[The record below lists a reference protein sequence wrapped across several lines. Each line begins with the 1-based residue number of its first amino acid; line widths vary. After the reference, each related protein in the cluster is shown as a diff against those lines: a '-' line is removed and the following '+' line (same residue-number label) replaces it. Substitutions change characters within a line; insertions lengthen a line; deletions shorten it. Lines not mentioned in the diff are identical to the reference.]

1 MQNNGGN
8 MNIQSVLKDV
18 KYQGTVKDF
27 DTDFVTDD
35 SRKVRAGCVF
45 VCSKGLTFDGHTFAA
60 KALEI
65 GAKLVV
71 CERDMGLE
79 DQIIVENSR
88 QTYSLMCANLFG
100 NPSRKMKMI
109 GITGTNGKTTSAF
122 LIKDLLEQQGKKV
135 GLMGTVQNMIDQQII
150 PAKFTTPQP
159 YELQALLAQ
168 MYKSGCEYV
177 VMEVSSQAL
186 VQNRLYGITYD
197 VAVFT
202 NLTQDHLDYHKT
214 MENYFDAK
222 CILFENS
229 RNIVVNA
236 DDSYGKIVAQRYK
249 DKNLITF
256 SAKNDD
262 ADFTAKNINFT
273 HNSVKFLMVGKGSIN
288 RVNFP
293 MPGEFSV
300 HNAMGAALACVALDI
315 DESAAATAL
324 NNVKGVKGRCE
335 ILVKEPFTVICDY
348 AHTGDGLEN
357 VLSSLR
363 PFVQGRFMVL
373 FGCAGERDKTKRI
386 AMAEAV
392 AKYADFVVLTSDNP
406 RKEDPQS
413 IIDSVK
419 GYFEDK
425 NIPYIAE
432 VDRRKAINI
441 ALDMLQYNETLI
453 LCGKGHE
460 DYQVL
465 NGITV
470 YLDEHEI
477 VAKFMDK
484 YNKGK

>member
-1 MQNNGGN
+1 
-8 MNIQSVLKDV
+8 MNIQSLLKDV
-18 KYQGTVKDF
+18 KYTGTVKDF

-35 SRKVRAGCVF
+35 SRKVRPGCVF
-45 VCSKGLTFDGHTFAA
+45 VCSRGASFDGHTFAR

-65 GAKLVV
+65 GAQLVV

-88 QTYSLMCANLFG
+88 QTYSLLCANLFG
-100 NPSRKMKMI
+100 NPARKMKMI

-150 PAKFTTPQP
+150 PAKFTTPQA
-159 YELQALLAQ
+159 YELNALLSQ

-186 VQNRLYGITYD
+186 AQNRLYGIHYD

-222 CILFENS
+222 CILFENAD
-229 RNIVVNA
+229 RIVVNG
-236 DDSYGKIVAQRYK
+236 DDGWAGKILERYPAEK
-249 DKNLITF
+249 IITF
-256 SAKNDD
+256 SAKSDM
-262 ADFTAKNINFT
+262 ADYTAKNICYT
-273 HNSVKFLMVGKGSIN
+273 ANSVKFLMVGKGSIN
-288 RVNFP
+288 RVDFP
-293 MPGEFSV
+293 MPGEYSV
-300 HNAMGAALACVALDI
+300 HNAMGAALACVALGFSE
-315 DESAAATAL
+315 ESVSKAL
-324 NNVKGVKGRCE
+324 CNVKGVKGRCE
-335 ILVKEPFTVICDY
+335 ILVREPFTVICDY
-348 AHTGDGLEN
+348 AHTGDGLKN
-357 VLSSLR
+357 ILSSLR
-363 PFVQGRFMVL
+363 PFIKDRMIVL
-373 FGCAGERDKTKRI
+373 FGCAGERDWAKRLP
-386 AMAEAV
+386 MAEAV
-392 AKYADFVVLTSDNP
+392 AKYADYVILTSDNP
-406 RKEDPQS
+406 RKEDPQA
-413 IIDSVK
+413 IIDSIRW
-419 GYFEDK
+419 YFDEKD
-425 NIPYIAE
+425 IPCIAE

-441 ALDMLQYNETLI
+441 ALNMLQYKDTLI

-477 VAKFMDK
+477 VKKFMDK
-484 YNKGK
+484 YKGN

>member
-1 MQNNGGN
+1 
-8 MNIQSVLKDV
+8 MNIQSILKDV
-18 KYQGTVKDF
+18 KYTGNVKDF

-35 SRKVRAGCVF
+35 SRKVRRGCVF
-45 VCSKGLTFDGHTFAA
+45 VCSRGASFDGHTFAA
-60 KALEI
+60 KALEL
-65 GAKLVV
+65 GARLVV
-71 CERDMGLE
+71 CEKDMGLE

-88 QTYSLMCANLFG
+88 QAYSLLCSNLFD
-100 NPSRKMKMI
+100 NPSCKMKMI

-159 YELQALLAQ
+159 YELNALLSQ

-186 VQNRLYGITYD
+186 VQNRLYGIKFD

-214 MENYFDAK
+214 MDNYFDAK
-222 CILFENS
+222 CLLFENS
-229 RNIVVNA
+229 HHIIVNA
-236 DDSYGKIVAQRYK
+236 DDEWSKKIISRYK
-249 DKNLITF
+249 KPELITF
-256 SAKNDD
+256 SAKSNA
-262 ADFTAKNINFT
+262 ADFVAKNITFT
-273 HNSVKFLMVGKGSIN
+273 QNSVKFILVGTGSIN
-288 RVNFP
+288 RVDFP
-293 MPGEFSV
+293 MPGEYSV
-300 HNAMGAALACVALDI
+300 HNAMGAALACVALGFSTADI
-315 DESAAATAL
+315 ADAL
-324 NNVKGVKGRCE
+324 CNVKGVKGRCE
-335 ILVKEPFTVICDY
+335 ILVKDPFTVICDY
-348 AHTGDGLEN
+348 AHMADGLEN
-357 VLSSLR
+357 ILSSLR
-363 PFVQGRFMVL
+363 PFIDGRMIVL
-373 FGCAGERDKTKRI
+373 FGCAGERDAVKRI
-386 AMAEAV
+386 PMAEAV
-392 AKYADFVVLTSDNP
+392 ARYADYVVFTSDNP

-413 IIDSVK
+413 ILDSVK
-419 GYFEDK
+419 GYFDEK

-441 ALDMLQYNETLI
+441 ALNMLQYKDTLI

-477 VAKFMDK
+477 VKKFMDN
-484 YNKGK
+484 YRGK

>member
-1 MQNNGGN
+1 
-8 MNIQSVLKDV
+8 MNIQSILKDV
-18 KYQGTVKDF
+18 KYQGNVKDF

-45 VCSKGLTFDGHTFAA
+45 FAGRGNSFDGHTFAA
-60 KALEI
+60 KAIEL

-71 CERDMGLE
+71 CEKDMGLE

-88 QTYSLMCANLFG
+88 QAYSLMCANLFD

-135 GLMGTVQNMIDQQII
+135 GLMGTVQNMIADQVI
-150 PAKFTTPQP
+150 PAKFTTPP
-159 YELQALLAQ
+159 AYELNALLNQ
-168 MYKSGCEYV
+168 MYRAGCQYV

-186 VQNRLYGITYD
+186 AQNRLYGIKYD

-214 MENYFDAK
+214 MENYFAAK
-222 CILFENS
+222 CLLFENS
-229 RNIVVNA
+229 EKIILNI
-236 DDSYGKIVAQRYK
+236 DDEYGAKAAELYAH
-249 DKNLITF
+249 KNVTTF
-256 SAKNDD
+256 SAKNDT
-262 ADFTAKNINFT
+262 ADYTAKNIDYT
-273 HNSVKFLMVGKGSIN
+273 RNSVKFLMVGKGSIN

-293 MPGEFSV
+293 MPGEYSV
-300 HNAMGAALACVALDI
+300 HNAMGAALACIACGFGETRISRSL
-315 DESAAATAL
+315 SQ
-324 NNVKGVKGRCE
+324 VKGVRGRCE

-363 PFVQGRFMVL
+363 PFIKGRFFVL
-373 FGCAGERDKTKRI
+373 FGCAGERDKAKRVF
-386 AMAEAV
+386 MAQAV
-392 AKYADFVVLTSDNP
+392 ARYADWVILTSDNP

-419 GYFEDK
+419 VYFEQE
-425 NIPYIAE
+425 NIPYTAE
-432 VDRRKAINI
+432 VDRRKAINM
-441 ALDMLQYNETLI
+441 ALNMLQYNDTLI
-453 LCGKGHE
+453 MCGKGHE

-477 VAKFMDK
+477 VEKFMNK
-484 YNKGK
+484 YNRGN

>member
-1 MQNNGGN
+1 
-8 MNIQSVLKDV
+8 
-18 KYQGTVKDF
+18 
-27 DTDFVTDD
+27 
-35 SRKVRAGCVF
+35 
-45 VCSKGLTFDGHTFAA
+45 
-60 KALEI
+60 
-65 GAKLVV
+65 
-71 CERDMGLE
+71 MGLE
-79 DQIIVENSR
+79 NQIIVENSR
-88 QTYSLMCANLFG
+88 QAYSLMCANFFG
-100 NPSRKMKMI
+100 NPSRKLKMI

-135 GLMGTVQNMIDQQII
+135 GLMGTVHNMIDQQII

-159 YELQALLAQ
+159 YELNALLAQ

-186 VQNRLYGITYD
+186 VQNRLFGIIFD

-229 RNIVVNA
+229 KNIIVNA
-236 DDSYGKIVAQRYK
+236 DDAYGEKVIKRYK
-249 DKNLITF
+249 DSSLITF
-256 SAKNDD
+256 SAQNDM
-262 ADFTAKNINFT
+262 ADFTAKNIT
-273 HNSVKFLMVGKGSIN
+273 YTQNSVKFLMVGKGSIN
-288 RVNFP
+288 RVDFP
-293 MPGEFSV
+293 MPGEYSV
-300 HNAMGAALACVALDI
+300 HNAMGAALACVALGF
-315 DESAAATAL
+315 DEKDVCRAL
-324 NNVKGVKGRCE
+324 CDVKGVKGRCE

-357 VLSSLR
+357 ILSSLR
-363 PFVQGRFMVL
+363 PFIKDRMIVL
-373 FGCAGERDKTKRI
+373 FGCAGERDSAKRMP
-386 AMAEAV
+386 MAEAV
-392 AKYADFVVLTSDNP
+392 GKYADYVILTSDNP
-406 RKEDPQS
+406 RKEDPQA
-413 IIDSVK
+413 IIDSIK
-419 GYFEDK
+419 GYFEEK

-441 ALDMLQYNETLI
+441 ALNMLQYKDTLI

-477 VAKFMDK
+477 VKKFMDN
-484 YNKGK
+484 YNRGN

>member
-1 MQNNGGN
+1 M
-8 MNIQSVLKDV
+8 
-18 KYQGTVKDF
+18 
-27 DTDFVTDD
+27 
-35 SRKVRAGCVF
+35 
-45 VCSKGLTFDGHTFAA
+45 
-60 KALEI
+60 
-65 GAKLVV
+65 
-71 CERDMGLE
+71 
-79 DQIIVENSR
+79 
-88 QTYSLMCANLFG
+88 
-100 NPSRKMKMI
+100 
-109 GITGTNGKTTSAF
+109 
-122 LIKDLLEQQGKKV
+122 
-135 GLMGTVQNMIDQQII
+135 
-150 PAKFTTPQP
+150 
-159 YELQALLAQ
+159 
-168 MYKSGCEYV
+168 
-177 VMEVSSQAL
+177 
-186 VQNRLYGITYD
+186 
-197 VAVFT
+197 
-202 NLTQDHLDYHKT
+202 
-214 MENYFDAK
+214 
-222 CILFENS
+222 
-229 RNIVVNA
+229 
-236 DDSYGKIVAQRYK
+236 AQRYK

-293 MPGEFSV
+293 MPGEYSV

-315 DESAAATAL
+315 DESAAANAL

>member
-1 MQNNGGN
+1 

-65 GAKLVV
+65 GALLVV

-79 DQIIVENSR
+79 NQIIVENSR
-88 QTYSLMCANLFG
+88 QAYSLMCANLFG

-135 GLMGTVQNMIDQQII
+135 GLMGTVQNMIDRQII

-186 VQNRLYGITYD
+186 VQNRLYGIHYD

-229 RNIVVNA
+229 TNVIVNA
-236 DDSYGKIVAQRYK
+236 DDSYGRIIAERYRHKKI
-249 DKNLITF
+249 ITF
-256 SAKNDD
+256 SAKNDS
-262 ADFTAKNINFT
+262 ADYTAKNINFT
-273 HNSVKFLMVGKGSIN
+273 HNSVKFLMVGKGSIS

-293 MPGEFSV
+293 MPGEYSV
-300 HNAMGAALACVALDI
+300 HNAMGAALACVAAGQ
-315 DESAAATAL
+315 DEKAVAEAL

-363 PFVQGRFMVL
+363 PFVKGRFMVL
-373 FGCAGERDKTKRI
+373 FGCAGERDATKRQ

-392 AKYADFVVLTSDNP
+392 AKYADFVVITSDNP

-413 IIDSVK
+413 IIDSVT
-419 GYFEDK
+419 GYFEEK
-425 NIPYIAE
+425 NIPYIAH
-432 VDRRKAINI
+432 VDRRKAINM

-484 YNKGK
+484 YNRGTN

>member
-1 MQNNGGN
+1 

-18 KYQGTVKDF
+18 KYQGTVKNF

-35 SRKVRAGCVF
+35 SRKVRPGCVF
-45 VCSKGLTFDGHTFAA
+45 VCSKGLSFDGHTFAA

-65 GAKLVV
+65 GAQLVV

-79 DQIIVENSR
+79 NQIIVENSR
-88 QTYSLMCANLFG
+88 QTYALMCGNLFD

-122 LIKDLLEQQGKKV
+122 LIKDLLEQQGKKA
-135 GLMGTVQNMIDQQII
+135 GLMGTVQNMIDQQVI

-159 YELQALLAQ
+159 YELNALLSQ

-186 VQNRLYGITYD
+186 VQNRLFGIRYD

-229 RNIVVNA
+229 DSIVVNT
-236 DDSYGKIVAQRYK
+236 DDSYGKIVARRYK
-249 DKNLITF
+249 HKNVITF
-256 SAKNDD
+256 SAHSDL
-262 ADFTAKNINFT
+262 ADFTAKNIDFT
-273 HNSVKFLMVGKGSIN
+273 HNSVKFLLVGKGSIS

-293 MPGEFSV
+293 MPGEYSV
-300 HNAMGAALACVALDI
+300 HNAMGAALACVAAGM
-315 DESAAATAL
+315 DEKSTAAAL
-324 NNVKGVKGRCE
+324 SYVKGVKGRCE

-357 VLSSLR
+357 ILSSLR
-363 PFVQGRFMVL
+363 PFVQGRFVVL
-373 FGCAGERDKTKRI
+373 FGAAGERDAGKRV
-386 AMAEAV
+386 AMAQAV

-413 IIDSVK
+413 IIDSMT
-419 GYFEDK
+419 GYFDEK
-425 NIPYIAE
+425 NIPYLTE

-477 VAKFMDK
+477 VAKYMEK
-484 YNKGK
+484 YNKGI

>member
-1 MQNNGGN
+1 
-8 MNIQSVLKDV
+8 MNIQSLLKGIE
-18 KYQGTVKDF
+18 YTGTVKDF

-35 SRKVRAGCVF
+35 SRKVRPGCVF
-45 VCSKGLTFDGHTFAA
+45 VCSRGLTFDGHTFAE

-71 CERDMGLE
+71 CEKDMGLE
-79 DQIIVENSR
+79 NQIIVKNSR
-88 QTYSLMCANLFG
+88 QTYSLLCANLFD

-122 LIKDLLEQQGKKV
+122 LIKDLLEQMGKKV

-159 YELQALLAQ
+159 YELNALLSQ

-186 VQNRLYGITYD
+186 VQNRLYGIQYD

-222 CILFENS
+222 CILFDNS
-229 RNIVVNA
+229 KKIIVNA
-236 DDSYGKIVAQRYK
+236 DDSYGRIIAERYK
-249 DKNLITF
+249 HKDVVTF
-256 SAKNDD
+256 SARKDT
-262 ADFTAKNINFT
+262 ADYTAKNIIFT
-273 HNSVKFLMVGKGSIN
+273 QNSVKFLMVGKGSIS
-288 RVNFP
+288 RVDFP
-293 MPGEFSV
+293 MPGEYSV
-300 HNAMGAALACVALDI
+300 HNAMGAALAVTSLDFADADVAK
-315 DESAAATAL
+315 AL
-324 NNVKGVKGRCE
+324 CRVKGVKGRCE

-348 AHTGDGLEN
+348 AHTADGLEN
-357 VLSSLR
+357 ILSSLR
-363 PFVQGRFMVL
+363 PFITDRMVVL
-373 FGCAGERDKTKRI
+373 FGCAGERDKTKRLP
-386 AMAEAV
+386 MVEAV
-392 AKYADFVVLTSDNP
+392 AKYADYVVFTSDNP
-406 RKEDPQS
+406 RKEDPQE

-419 GYFEDK
+419 GYFDEK
-425 NIPYIAE
+425 NIPYTAE
-432 VDRRKAINI
+432 ADRRKAINI
-441 ALDMLQYNETLI
+441 ALNMLQYNDTLV

-477 VAKFMDK
+477 VAKFMNN
-484 YNKGK
+484 YNRGK

>member
-1 MQNNGGN
+1 
-8 MNIQSVLKDV
+8 MNIQSILKDV
-18 KYQGTVKDF
+18 KYTGNVKDF

-35 SRKVRAGCVF
+35 SRKVRPGCVF
-45 VCSKGLTFDGHTFAA
+45 VCSRGASFDGHTFAA

-71 CERDMGLE
+71 CEKDMGLE
-79 DQIIVENSR
+79 NQIVVENSR
-88 QTYSLMCANLFG
+88 QTYSLLCSNLFG
-100 NPSRKMKMI
+100 NPSGKMKMI

-159 YELQALLAQ
+159 YELNALLSQ

-186 VQNRLYGITYD
+186 AQNRLYGIHFD

-229 RNIVVNA
+229 DYIIVNA
-236 DDSYGKIVAQRYK
+236 DDKWSEKIIKKYK
-249 DKNLITF
+249 NDRLITF
-256 SAKNDD
+256 SAKSDA
-262 ADFTAKNINFT
+262 ADFTAKNITFT
-273 HNSVKFLMVGKGSIN
+273 QNSVKFILVGKGTIN
-288 RVNFP
+288 RVDFP
-293 MPGEFSV
+293 MPGEYSV
-300 HNAMGAALACVALDI
+300 HNAMGAALACVALGFGEKEI
-315 DESAAATAL
+315 SEAL
-324 NNVKGVKGRCE
+324 CNVKGVKGRCE

-348 AHTGDGLEN
+348 AHTADGLEN
-357 VLSSLR
+357 ILSALK
-363 PFVQGRFMVL
+363 PFTEGRMLVL
-373 FGCAGERDKTKRI
+373 FGCAGERDAVKRKP
-386 AMAEAV
+386 MAQAV
-392 AKYADFVVLTSDNP
+392 GRYADYVILTSDNP
-406 RKEDPQS
+406 RKENPQS

-419 GYFEDK
+419 GYFDEK
-425 NIPYIAE
+425 NIPYTAE

-441 ALDMLQYNETLI
+441 ALNMLQYNDTLV

-477 VAKFMDK
+477 VKKFMDR
-484 YNKGK
+484 YKGI

>member
-1 MQNNGGN
+1 
-8 MNIQSVLKDV
+8 MNIQSILKDV
-18 KYQGTVKDF
+18 TYTGTVKDF
-27 DTDFVTDD
+27 ETDFVTDD
-35 SRKVRAGCVF
+35 SRKVRPGCVF
-45 VCSKGLTFDGHTFAA
+45 VCSKGASFDGHTFAA

-88 QTYSLMCANLFG
+88 QAYSLLCANLFG

-159 YELQALLAQ
+159 YELNALLSQ

-186 VQNRLYGITYD
+186 VQNRLYGIKFD

-214 MENYFDAK
+214 MDNYFDAK
-222 CILFENS
+222 CLLFENS
-229 RNIVVNA
+229 DYIIVNA
-236 DDSYGKIVAQRYK
+236 DDSWSEKIIRRYK
-249 DKNLITF
+249 KDHLITF
-256 SAKNDD
+256 SAKSDM
-262 ADFTAKNINFT
+262 ADFTAKNITFT
-273 HNSVKFLMVGKGSIN
+273 QNSVKFILLTNGNLN
-288 RVNFP
+288 RVDFP
-293 MPGEFSV
+293 MPGEYSV
-300 HNAMGAALACVALDI
+300 HNAMGAALVCIALGFDRADI
-315 DESAAATAL
+315 AKAL
-324 NNVKGVKGRCE
+324 GNVKGVKGRCE
-335 ILVKEPFTVICDY
+335 ILVREPFTVICDY
-348 AHTGDGLEN
+348 AHTADGLEN
-357 VLSSLR
+357 ILSSLR
-363 PFVQGRFMVL
+363 PFIKDRMVVL
-373 FGCAGERDKTKRI
+373 FGCAGERDRAKRLP
-386 AMAEAV
+386 MAEAV
-392 AKYADFVVLTSDNP
+392 AKYADYVIITSDNP

-419 GYFEDK
+419 WYFDEK

-441 ALDMLQYNETLI
+441 ALNMLQYKDTLV

-470 YLDEHEI
+470 YLDEHKI
-477 VAKFMDK
+477 VKKFMDS
-484 YNKGK
+484 YKGI

>member
-1 MQNNGGN
+1 
-8 MNIQSVLKDV
+8 MNIQSILKDV
-18 KYQGTVKDF
+18 KYQGNVKDF

-45 VCSKGLTFDGHTFAA
+45 VAGKGNSFDGHTFAA
-60 KALEI
+60 KAIEL

-71 CERDMGLE
+71 CEKDMGLE

-88 QTYSLMCANLFG
+88 QAYSLMCANLFD

-135 GLMGTVQNMIDQQII
+135 GLMGTVQNMIADQVI
-150 PAKFTTPQP
+150 PAKFTTPP
-159 YELQALLAQ
+159 AYELNALLNQ
-168 MYKSGCEYV
+168 MWRAGCQYV

-186 VQNRLYGITYD
+186 AQNRLYGIKYD

-214 MENYFDAK
+214 MENYFAAK
-222 CILFENS
+222 CLLFENS
-229 RNIVVNA
+229 EKIILNTDDEYGAKAA
-236 DDSYGKIVAQRYK
+236 DMYSHK
-249 DKNLITF
+249 DITTF
-256 SAKNDD
+256 SAKNDT
-262 ADFTAKNINFT
+262 ADYTAKNIDYT
-273 HNSVKFLMVGKGSIN
+273 RNSVKFIMVGKGSIS

-293 MPGEFSV
+293 MPGEYSV
-300 HNAMGAALACVALDI
+300 HNAMGAALACIACGFDPEQVCRSL
-315 DESAAATAL
+315 SQ
-324 NNVKGVKGRCE
+324 VKGVRGRCE
-335 ILVKEPFTVICDY
+335 ILIKEPFTVICDY

-363 PFVQGRFMVL
+363 PFIKGRFFVL
-373 FGCAGERDKTKRI
+373 FGCAGERDKAKRVF
-386 AMAEAV
+386 MAQAV
-392 AKYADFVVLTSDNP
+392 AKYADWVILTSDNP

-419 GYFEDK
+419 VYFEQE
-425 NIPYIAE
+425 NIPYTAE
-432 VDRRKAINI
+432 VDRRKAINM
-441 ALDMLQYNETLI
+441 ALNMLKYNDTLI
-453 LCGKGHE
+453 MCGKGHE

-477 VAKFMDK
+477 VEKFMNK
-484 YNKGK
+484 YNRGN

>member
-293 MPGEFSV
+293 MPGEYSV

-315 DESAAATAL
+315 DESAAANAL

-363 PFVQGRFMVL
+363 PFV
-373 FGCAGERDKTKRI
+373 
-386 AMAEAV
+386 
-392 AKYADFVVLTSDNP
+392 
-406 RKEDPQS
+406 
-413 IIDSVK
+413 
-419 GYFEDK
+419 
-425 NIPYIAE
+425 
-432 VDRRKAINI
+432 
-441 ALDMLQYNETLI
+441 
-453 LCGKGHE
+453 
-460 DYQVL
+460 
-465 NGITV
+465 
-470 YLDEHEI
+470 
-477 VAKFMDK
+477 
-484 YNKGK
+484 

>member
-1 MQNNGGN
+1 MLL
-8 MNIQSVLKDV
+8 SELLKGIRIFSD
-18 KYQGTVKDF
+18 YEDREI
-27 DTDFVTDD
+27 TDVTDKTQAI
-35 SRKVRAGCVF
+35 SEGCAF
-45 VCSKGLTFDGHTFAA
+45 VCVVGARFDGHTFAQKAIEQGA
-60 KALEI
+60 KAVI
-65 GAKLVV
+65 VSK
-71 CERDMGLE
+71 DMGLKE
-79 DQIIVENSR
+79 QILVENPR
-88 QTYSLMCANLFG
+88 EAYAIMCKNL
-100 NPSRKMKMI
+100 NDCAVDKLTLI
-109 GITGTNGKTTSAF
+109 GITGTNGKTTTAF
-122 LIKDLLEQQGKKV
+122 VVKDILLSLGIRSGLI
-135 GLMGTVQNMIDQQII
+135 GTVKNMVGD
-150 PAKFTTPQP
+150 KEFHTELTTPDP
-159 YELQALLAQ
+159 YDMHKLFK
-168 MYKSGCEYV
+168 MMVDDGIEYC
-177 VMEVSSQAL
+177 VMETSSQAFH
-186 VQNRLYGITYD
+186 QMRLAGIHFKTG
-197 VAVFT
+197 VFT

-229 RNIVVNA
+229 RNIVVNT

-293 MPGEFSV
+293 MPGEYSV

-315 DESAAATAL
+315 DESAAANAL

>member
-1 MQNNGGN
+1 

-65 GAKLVV
+65 GAHLVV

-79 DQIIVENSR
+79 NQIIVENSR
-88 QTYSLMCANLFG
+88 QAYSLMCANLFG

-186 VQNRLYGITYD
+186 VQNRLYGIHYD

-229 RNIVVNA
+229 TNVIVNA
-236 DDSYGKIVAQRYK
+236 DDSYGRIIAERYSH
-249 DKNLITF
+249 KNIITF
-256 SAKNDD
+256 SAKRDD
-262 ADFTAKNINFT
+262 ADYTAKNIDFT
-273 HNSVKFLMVGKGSIN
+273 HNSVKFLMVGKGSIS

-293 MPGEFSV
+293 MPGEYSV
-300 HNAMGAALACVALDI
+300 HNAMGAALACVAVDI
-315 DESAAATAL
+315 DEKSVCQAL

-363 PFVQGRFMVL
+363 PFVKGRFVVL
-373 FGCAGERDKTKRI
+373 FGCAGERDKTKRRS
-386 AMAEAV
+386 MAEAV
-392 AKYADFVVLTSDNP
+392 AKYADFVVVTSDNP

-413 IIDSVK
+413 IIDSVT
-419 GYFEDK
+419 GYFEEK
-425 NIPYIAE
+425 NIPYIAH
-432 VDRRKAINI
+432 VDRRKAINM

-484 YNKGK
+484 YNRGTDR

>member
-1 MQNNGGN
+1 
-8 MNIQSVLKDV
+8 MNIQSLLKGIE
-18 KYQGTVKDF
+18 YTGNVKDS
-27 DTDFVTDD
+27 DVDFVTDD
-35 SRKVRAGCVF
+35 SRKVRPGCVF
-45 VCSKGLTFDGHTFAA
+45 VCSRGLTFDGHTFAA
-60 KALEI
+60 RALEI

-71 CERDMGLE
+71 CEKDMGLE
-79 DQIIVENSR
+79 NQIIVKNSR
-88 QTYSLMCANLFG
+88 QAYSLLCSNLFD

-159 YELQALLAQ
+159 YELNALLSQ

-186 VQNRLYGITYD
+186 VQNRLYGIQYD

-222 CILFENS
+222 CILFDNS
-229 RNIVVNA
+229 KKIIVNA
-236 DDSYGKIVAQRYK
+236 DDEYGKKIAKRFADK
-249 DKNLITF
+249 DVITF
-256 SAKNDD
+256 SAQQDS
-262 ADFTAKNINFT
+262 ADYTAKNISYT
-273 HNSVKFLMVGKGSIN
+273 QNSVKFLLVGKGSIN

-293 MPGEFSV
+293 MPGEYSV
-300 HNAMGAALACVALDI
+300 HNAMGAALAAVSLGFADS
-315 DESAAATAL
+315 DVATAL
-324 NNVKGVKGRCE
+324 CNVKGVKGRCE

-348 AHTGDGLEN
+348 AHTADGLEN
-357 VLSSLR
+357 ILSSLR
-363 PFVQGRFMVL
+363 PFTKNRMIVL
-373 FGCAGERDKTKRI
+373 FGCAGERDRVKRLP
-386 AMAEAV
+386 MAQAV
-392 AKYADFVVLTSDNP
+392 AKYADYVIFTSDNP

-413 IIDSVK
+413 ILDSVK
-419 GYFEDK
+419 WYFDEK
-425 NIPYIAE
+425 NIPYVAE

-441 ALDMLQYNETLI
+441 ALNMLQYNETLI

-484 YNKGK
+484 YNRGK

>member
-1 MQNNGGN
+1 

-18 KYQGTVKDF
+18 EYQGILKDF
-27 DTDFVTDD
+27 DTDFITDD

-45 VCSKGLTFDGHTFAA
+45 VASKGNSFDGHTFAA
-60 KALEI
+60 KAIEL

-71 CERDMGLE
+71 GQHDMGLE
-79 DQIIVENSR
+79 DQIIVKDSR
-88 QTYSLMCANLFG
+88 KAYSLMCGNFFG
-100 NPSRKMKMI
+100 NPARKMKMI

-122 LIKDLLEQQGKKV
+122 LIKDLLEQHGKKV

-159 YELQALLAQ
+159 YELNALLSQ

-186 VQNRLYGITYD
+186 AQERLYGITYD

-214 MENYFDAK
+214 MENYFNAK
-222 CILFENS
+222 CLLFEHS
-229 RNIVVNA
+229 RHIIVNF
-236 DDSYGKIVAQRYK
+236 DDAYGKRVVEKYSEK
-249 DKNLITF
+249 DLITF
-256 SAKNDD
+256 SAEQDE
-262 ADFTAKNINFT
+262 ADYTAKNIEFT
-273 HNSVKFLMVGKGSIN
+273 QNSVKFMLVSKESIN
-288 RVNFP
+288 RVDFP
-293 MPGEFSV
+293 MPGEYSV
-300 HNAMGAALACVALDI
+300 HNAMGAALACIALGFSEKSVA
-315 DESAAATAL
+315 EAL
-324 NNVKGVKGRCE
+324 ANVKGVRGRCE
-335 ILVKEPFTVICDY
+335 ILVKEPFTVICDF

-357 VLSSLR
+357 ILSSLR
-363 PFVQGRFMVL
+363 PFVKNRFIVL
-373 FGCAGERDKTKRI
+373 FGCAGERDAAKRRP
-386 AMAEAV
+386 MAESV

-413 IIDSVK
+413 IIDGIK
-419 GYFEDK
+419 GYFEDQ

-432 VDRRKAINI
+432 VDRRKAINM
-441 ALDMLQYNETLI
+441 ALSMLKPGETLI

-465 NGITV
+465 NGVTV

-477 VAKFMDK
+477 VEKFMEK
-484 YNKGK
+484 YNRGN

>member
-1 MQNNGGN
+1 

-18 KYQGTVKDF
+18 KYQGTVKNF

-35 SRKVRAGCVF
+35 SRKVRPGCVF

-65 GAKLVV
+65 GAQLVV

-79 DQIIVENSR
+79 NQIIVENSR
-88 QTYSLMCANLFG
+88 QTYALMCGNLFD

-159 YELQALLAQ
+159 YELNALLSQ

-186 VQNRLYGITYD
+186 VQNRLFGIKYD

-229 RNIVVNA
+229 DNIVVNI
-236 DDSYGKIVAQRYK
+236 DDSYGKIVADRYK
-249 DKNLITF
+249 HKNVITL
-256 SAKNDD
+256 SAHSDS
-262 ADFTAKNINFT
+262 ADFTAKNIDFT
-273 HNSVKFLMVGKGSIN
+273 HNSVKFLLVGKGSIS

-293 MPGEFSV
+293 MPGEYSV
-300 HNAMGAALACVALDI
+300 HNAMGAALACVAAGLD
-315 DESAAATAL
+315 EKATAAAL
-324 NNVKGVKGRCE
+324 SHVKGVKGRCE

-357 VLSSLR
+357 ILSSLR
-363 PFVQGRFMVL
+363 PFVQGRFVVL
-373 FGCAGERDKTKRI
+373 FGAAGERDAGKRV
-386 AMAEAV
+386 AMAQAV

-406 RKEDPQS
+406 RKENPQS
-413 IIDSVK
+413 IIDSMT
-419 GYFEDK
+419 GYFDEK
-425 NIPYIAE
+425 NIPYLTE

-441 ALDMLQYNETLI
+441 ALNMLQYNETLI

-477 VAKFMDK
+477 VAKFMEK
-484 YNKGK
+484 YNKGI